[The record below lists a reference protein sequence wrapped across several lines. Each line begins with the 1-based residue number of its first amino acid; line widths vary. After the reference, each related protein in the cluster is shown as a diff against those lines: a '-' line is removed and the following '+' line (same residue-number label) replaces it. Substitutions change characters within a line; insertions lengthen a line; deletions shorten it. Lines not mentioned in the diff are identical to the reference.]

1 MGTRNIADAA
11 CDQHVH
17 NAHVLTLR
25 GSSMRRQKG
34 LKPQPKT
41 QPTI

>member
-1 MGTRNIADAA
+1 
-11 CDQHVH
+11 VH

-34 LKPQPKT
+34 LKPQPEA
-41 QPTI
+41 QPTA